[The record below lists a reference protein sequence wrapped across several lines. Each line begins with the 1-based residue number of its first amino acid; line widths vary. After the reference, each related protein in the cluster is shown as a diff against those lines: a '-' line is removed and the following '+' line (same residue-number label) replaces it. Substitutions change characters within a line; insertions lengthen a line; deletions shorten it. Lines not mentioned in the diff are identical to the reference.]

1 MDFKHTFMFWSPI
14 VKTGSDKAKYNQTR
28 DVEEIKQ
35 VIKQTDNVDLVV
47 VTNKQYLECINELRK
62 VALTRTDAI
71 KSPIMRFL
79 QIEEKLK
86 AHLQRESKIR

>member
-1 MDFKHTFMFWSPI
+1 MFWSPV

-28 DVEEIKQ
+28 DVEEIKHI
-35 VIKQTDNVDLVV
+35 IKQNNDVDLVV
-47 VTNKQYLECINELRK
+47 ITNKQYLECINKLRK
-62 VALTRTDAI
+62 VALARTDAI

-86 AHLQRESKIR
+86 AHLQRESKIS